1 MYSPEK
7 KDKGVSVIIPVFN
20 RPDFL
25 KEAIDSALSQSY
37 ANNEI
42 IVVDDGSTDATPSVI
57 DSYGDSIKK
66 IRQDNKGVSS
76 ARNTGIRASKYDFI
90 SFLDSDDLW
99 MKNKLER
106 QVSFFE
112 ENRDAI
118 ICQTGE
124 IWVRK
129 GKKVNPCKKHV
140 KPSGMIFEQS
150 LHLCLVSPSAVM
162 MRKAVF
168 DDFGFFNED
177 FPACEDYDLWLRISC
192 SAPIYLLEE
201 NLVVKRGGHG
211 GQLSAM
217 DSLDKYR
224 ILSIAGLVD
233 SGRLN
238 DSQYE
243 AAVRMLKEKCRIYS
257 SGCLKRGKNEEAEE
271 FVKIALK
278 YGQEISNI

>member
-1 MYSPEK
+1 MYSSEK
-7 KDKGVSVIIPVFN
+7 KDKGVSVVIPVFN

-25 KEAIDSALSQSY
+25 KEAIDSVLSQSY

-42 IVVDDGSTDATPSVI
+42 IVVDDGSTDATASVI
-57 DSYGDSIKK
+57 DSYGDSVKK

-76 ARNTGIRASKYDFI
+76 ARNAGIRASKFDLI

-124 IWVRK
+124 VWVRK
-129 GKKVNPCKKHV
+129 GKKVNPCKKHE
-140 KPSGMIFEQS
+140 KQSGMIFEQS

-162 MRKAVF
+162 LRKAVF
-168 DDFGFFNED
+168 DDFGYFNEN

-192 SAPIYLLEE
+192 AAPIYLLDE
-201 NLVVKRGGHG
+201 NLVIKRGGHG
-211 GQLSAM
+211 DQLSAM

-224 ILSIAGLVD
+224 ILSIAGLIE

-238 DSQYE
+238 ESQHE
-243 AAVRMLKEKCRIYS
+243 AAVRVLKEKCRIYS

-271 FVKIALK
+271 FMKIAFK
-278 YGQEISNI
+278 FGNDTII